1 MSRAN
6 RELLLS
12 TNDLKVDCSDVKML
26 YCIQLLLDGLKTTK
40 ERVRL
45 RQFKESANLLT
56 LMSDGKAIDSNLLM
70 RQADILGLRGAQ
82 SQMSFGSKAGSS
94 SNVAKLEK
102 MDLEEIGNWQG

>member
-1 MSRAN
+1 
-6 RELLLS
+6 
-12 TNDLKVDCSDVKML
+12 
-26 YCIQLLLDGLKTTK
+26 
-40 ERVRL
+40 
-45 RQFKESANLLT
+45 
-56 LMSDGKAIDSNLLM
+56 MSDGKAIDSNLLM